1 MVKPAYLALGGVIA
15 AAVAWWYLRGKP
27 KPADSGQKP
36 MAIDITL
43 PNQTSGG
50 SSSDFL
56 TQLLN
61 TANLLP
67 IETVL
72 PNSPGPSTAV
82 APAVVAPAASSVVPT
97 PIGLPPAP
105 PAGDKNHYAGNPMFD
120 PVVQAYSSDFAAHNA
135 NGGGFSFV
143 TAVGGLEGYRAGNR
157 A

>member
-15 AAVAWWYLRGKP
+15 AAAAWWYLRGKP
-27 KPADSGQKP
+27 QQTDSTKP

-43 PNQTSGG
+43 PNQPSGG
-50 SSSDFL
+50 PSSDFL

-67 IETVL
+67 VETVL
-72 PNSPGPSTAV
+72 PNSPGPVTAV
-82 APAVVAPAASSVVPT
+82 APAVVAPVASSAVPV
-97 PIGLPPAP
+97 PIGLPPGPAP
-105 PAGDKNHYAGNPMFD
+105 GDKNPYAGNPMFD

-135 NGGGFSFV
+135 NGGGFDFV
-143 TAVGGLEGYRAGNR
+143 RAVGGMEGYRAGNR